1 VGQFVQ
7 VSTFEMLFDFDADGG
22 DIPLKVAG
30 AFTGG
35 DGWVINLADVLLAI
49 PTHGLIYN
57 YTSDISFFE
66 T

>member
-1 VGQFVQ
+1 
-7 VSTFEMLFDFDADGG
+7 MLFDFDADGG